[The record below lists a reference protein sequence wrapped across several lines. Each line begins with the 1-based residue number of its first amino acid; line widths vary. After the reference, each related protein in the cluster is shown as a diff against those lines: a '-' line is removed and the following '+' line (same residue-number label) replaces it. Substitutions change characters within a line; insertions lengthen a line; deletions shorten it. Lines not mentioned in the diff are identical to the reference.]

1 VKLENIP
8 FETVDWQ
15 TIVGVDHPG
24 ETGKAVWRTR
34 QFGDI
39 RVRMVEYSAGY
50 RADHWC
56 GKGHLLLCYRGEL
69 HTELKDGRV
78 IVLRAG
84 MAYYVADDT
93 QAHLSSTPLGATLYI
108 VD

>member
-1 VKLENIP
+1 VKLANIP

-15 TIVGVDHPG
+15 AIAGVDHPG
-24 ETGKAVWRTR
+24 ETGQAVWRTR
-34 QFGDI
+34 HFGDI

-56 GKGHLLLCYRGEL
+56 DKGHLLLCYRGEL

-78 IVLRAG
+78 IILRSG
-84 MAYYVADDT
+84 MAYYVSDDT
-93 QAHLSSTPLGATLYI
+93 LAHRSSAPSGAVLYI